1 MTEEELE
8 KRLVNWGKASRCSRG
23 TDHVSFLYR
32 PERSEGEAVDPE
44 KSEYREPIDELD
56 AELVTKAWRQL
67 PSVHFE
73 DKKAKVL
80 IAEIYCG
87 ESGNIDCAL
96 RRIRQVHRFRI
107 FQREIEQLIAR
118 AKSDMRKALER
129 LDARDVM
136 AG

>member
-87 ESGNIDCAL
+87 ESGNIDAVL
-96 RRIRQVHRFRI
+96 RRIRQMHGFRI
-107 FQREIEQLIAR
+107 FQREVDRLTEQ
-118 AKSDMRKALER
+118 AKADMKKAIER
-129 LDARDVM
+129 LDERDSM
-136 AG
+136 GG

>member
-87 ESGNIDCAL
+87 ESGNIDAVL
-96 RRIRQVHRFRI
+96 RRIRQVHGFRI
-107 FQREIEQLIAR
+107 FQREVDRLTEQ
-118 AKSDMRKALER
+118 AKADMKKAIER
-129 LDARDVM
+129 LDERDSM
-136 AG
+136 GG